1 MLKRGFRNFLTSYF
15 VKKGREFEARAAAVF
30 QKNEI
35 TEHYIYKNLSGR
47 VGGVKNRRILFQI
60 ADDEMRHYNVWK
72 NYTGREISPGRLK
85 VWFYSLVS
93 MLFGFTFGVK
103 LMEKGEQRAHDVY
116 SRIPGSFKEINGIIR
131 DEEEHEQ
138 ALISLLD
145 EDRLKYTGAIVLGL
159 NDAIV
164 ELLGVLAGLTFAL
177 QNTTLVALTAA
188 ITGFAAALSMAASGY
203 LATKS
208 DPAGKNP
215 FVAALYT
222 GFAYIFTVLLL
233 ISPYLF
239 FEDLYLCLGLAFF
252 TAIAIIGF
260 FNYYISV
267 VRDESFKSR
276 FLEMIGLSFSVA
288 ALSFL
293 AGYAIRYAF
302 GVQV

>member
-1 MLKRGFRNFLTSYF
+1 M
-15 VKKGREFEARAAAVF
+15 KKGREFEARAAAVF

-47 VGGVKNRRILFQI
+47 VGGVKNRRVLFQI

-72 NYTGREISPGRLK
+72 SYTGKDVSPGRFK
-85 VWFYSLVS
+85 VWFYSVVS
-93 MLFGFTFGVK
+93 MLFGFTFGIK
-103 LMEKGEQRAHDVY
+103 LMEKSEHRAHDLY

-145 EDRLKYTGAIVLGL
+145 EDRLKYAGSVVLGL
-159 NDAIV
+159 NDALV
-164 ELLGVLAGLTFAL
+164 ELLGVLAGLSFAL
-177 QNTTLVALTAA
+177 QNTKLVALTAA
-188 ITGFAAALSMAASGY
+188 ITGVAAALSMAASSY
-203 LATKS
+203 LSTKS
-208 DPAGKNP
+208 DPLGKNP

-222 GFAYIFTVLLL
+222 GFAYILTVLVL

-239 FEDLYLCLGLAFF
+239 LSDLYVCLGLAFF
-252 TAIAIIGF
+252 AAIVIIGF

-267 VRDESFKSR
+267 ARDEPFMKR
-276 FLEMIGLSFSVA
+276 FLEMIVLSFSVA